1 MQITNE
7 NIKYCLL
14 TWDRFEKQH
23 IDSFATQDM
32 CVSGLYNWSKVFNGD
47 RFFPRTSEDFDKY
60 NVIHLNVTSKN
71 LPLIAKIYPKINHN
85 KTKLVLNIDYA
96 FELWN
101 SNFQS
106 QHYFLQEIDKADHI
120 FAVEPCMAEI
130 LSEALHRNV
139 PCIPHPSPID
149 QIKKYTTKERDFK
162 ILCSIHKYDMNY
174 LFPWYCIRDL
184 DPKWVSSCIGAYTA
198 LDKVLPYY
206 DNPQEYC
213 KFDTL
218 VEYIAKHYM
227 CIESYTIHS
236 YGRLSVE
243 CAALG
248 VPCIG
253 SKFVYSIQKCFPELC
268 IENNSILSAKK
279 LINLLIDDKAF
290 YSEVAKKAIEES
302 EYFSFDN
309 CKKLMLDFLN
319 S

>member
-1 MQITNE
+1 MQITEN

-23 IDSFATQDM
+23 IDSYANEDM
-32 CVSGLYNWSKVFNGD
+32 CISGLYNWSKLFSGE
-47 RFFPRTSEDFDKY
+47 RTFPRTTEDFDKY
-60 NVIHLNVTSKN
+60 NVIHLNVTTKN
-71 LPLIAKIYPKINHN
+71 LPLIAKILPKINQN
-85 KTKLVLNIDYA
+85 KTKLLLNVDYS

-106 QHYFLQEIDKADHI
+106 QHYFLQEIDKADYI
-120 FAVEPCMAEI
+120 FAVEPLMAEI
-130 LSEALHRNV
+130 LSDALRRHV
-139 PCIPHPSPID
+139 PCIPHPSPIHL
-149 QIKKYTTKERDFK
+149 IKNYTKKVRDLK

-174 LFPWYCIRDL
+174 LFPWYCIRNL
-184 DPKWVSSCIGAYTA
+184 EPEWVSSCIGAYTA

-206 DNPQEYC
+206 DNIQEYC
-213 KFDTL
+213 KFTPL
-218 VEYIAKHYM
+218 IEYISKHYL

-253 SKFVYSIQKCFPELC
+253 SKFVYSIQKCFPELS
-268 IENNSILSAKK
+268 IENNSVNSAVK
-279 LINLLIDDKAF
+279 LIRLLINDKDF
-290 YSEVAKKAIEES
+290 YSTIAKQSIIES
-302 EYFSFDN
+302 EYFSFNN

-319 S
+319 T